1 MNYKKGDLVLV
12 QTSYDTRLHKKYAIV
27 QSQYINA
34 VRVFMAETGKA
45 KVYHQRFL
53 TPVTTELK

>member
-1 MNYKKGDLVLV
+1 MEYTKDELVLV
-12 QTSYDTRLHKKYAIV
+12 QTSYDARLRKEYAIV
-27 QSQYINA
+27 QGQYINA
-34 VRVFMAETGKA
+34 VRVLMVKTGKA

>member
-12 QTSYDTRLHKKYAIV
+12 QVSYDTRLRKEYAVV

-34 VRVFMAETGKA
+34 VRVFMTETGKS

-53 TPVTTELK
+53 TPVITEEL

>member
-1 MNYKKGDLVLV
+1 MNYKKGELVLV
-12 QTSYDTRLHKKYAIV
+12 QTSYDTRLRKKYAIV

-34 VRVFMAETGKA
+34 VRVFMAETGKS

>member
-1 MNYKKGDLVLV
+1 MNYKKGELVLV
-12 QTSYDTRLHKKYAIV
+12 QTSYSPNVPREYAIV

-34 VRVFMAETGKA
+34 VRVLMTATGKA

>member
-12 QTSYDTRLHKKYAIV
+12 QVSYDTRLRKKYAVV

-34 VRVFMAETGKA
+34 VRVFMAETGKS

-53 TPVTTELK
+53 TPVAKESK

>member
-1 MNYKKGDLVLV
+1 MQYTKDDLVLV
-12 QTSYDTRLHKKYAIV
+12 QTSYDTRLRKKYAIV
-27 QSQYINA
+27 QSQYIHA
-34 VRVFMAETGKA
+34 VRVLMVETGKA